1 MTLFLWN
8 ILLMLVYIA
17 VSSNYSLASFGV
29 GFAIG
34 YFVLWATQREKK
46 AKYFSGFRRAIAFVL
61 TFVWELLLSNFR
73 IAVDV
78 LRWHPPL
85 RPGIFAYPLEAQTD
99 GEITLLANIIT
110 LTPGTLSLDVSTDRK
125 TLYIHG
131 MYLEDPEAAR
141 QSIREGF
148 ERRVLELL
156 R

>member
-8 ILLMLVYIA
+8 ILLMLVYVA
-17 VSSNYSLASFGV
+17 VSQNYSAASFGV
-29 GFAIG
+29 GFLLG
-34 YFVLWATQREKK
+34 YLVLWASQRGRR
-46 AKYFSGFRRAIAFVL
+46 AKYFSGLHRAVAFVF
-61 TFVWELLLSNFR
+61 TFIWELLLSNFK

-78 LRWHPPL
+78 LRPKPRM

-131 MYLEDPEAAR
+131 MYLEDPEGAR
-141 QSIREGF
+141 RSIKEGF